1 MPLTV
6 PFSCALNTP
15 VISNKMIKIGRLNEN
30 LSFILLDKISVLGY
44 CAIDAI
50 KRLGND
56 YFKIKIT
63 LAKLEE
69 DSGSFKRIINKY

>member
-1 MPLTV
+1 
-6 PFSCALNTP
+6 
-15 VISNKMIKIGRLNEN
+15 MIKIGRLNEN

-50 KRLGND
+50 KRLGTD